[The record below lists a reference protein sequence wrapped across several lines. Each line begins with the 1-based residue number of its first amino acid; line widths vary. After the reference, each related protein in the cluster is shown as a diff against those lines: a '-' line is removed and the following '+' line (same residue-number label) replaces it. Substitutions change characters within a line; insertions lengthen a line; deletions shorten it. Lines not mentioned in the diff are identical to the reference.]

1 MKGYKVFDPDWT
13 CRGKQYTCPGEFAQG
28 GKLELCKNGI
38 HFCEKL
44 VDCFSYYPFDP
55 RNKVAEVDAVGDV
68 LSSDNRTKH
77 CTNRIQIIRELT
89 WNEVLDMVN
98 TGRGNTGKGNTGK
111 GNTGNWNSGDWN
123 TGKGNSGDENTGDWN
138 TGNRNTGDWNSG
150 NGNSGKGNSGDGNTG
165 SKNAGDWNT
174 GKGNTGKGNSGDGNT
189 GDGNTGDGN
198 TGDRNSGDWNSGD
211 RNSGNWNTGDWNTTD
226 HSSGCF
232 NTEERTID
240 MFNMD
245 SGMTYSEWF
254 HSNARYIMAYSPA
267 PLEWI
272 SQDNMTN
279 EEKEQHP
286 EYKTTNGYLRKREAG
301 EKQEWWDSLSKE
313 KQDTV
318 MALPNFDPDIFKE
331 CTEIDVT
338 AAWNRRANHE

>member
-13 CRGKQYTCPGEFAQG
+13 CRGKQYTCPGEFTQG

-44 VDCFSYYPFDP
+44 INCFNYYTFDP
-55 RNKVAEVDAVGDV
+55 RNKVAEVEAVGYILTD
-68 LSSDNRTKH
+68 DCKH
-77 CTNRIQIIRELT
+77 KFCTNHIRVIRELS
-89 WNEVLDMVN
+89 WHEVLDMVN
-98 TGRGNTGKGNTGK
+98 VGNC
-111 GNTGNWNSGDWN
+111 
-123 TGKGNSGDENTGDWN
+123 
-138 TGNRNTGDWNSG
+138 
-150 NGNSGKGNSGDGNTG
+150 
-165 SKNAGDWNT
+165 
-174 GKGNTGKGNSGDGNT
+174 
-189 GDGNTGDGN
+189 N
-198 TGDRNSGDWNSGD
+198 TGDRNSGDWNSGR
-211 RNSGNWNTGDWNTTD
+211 RNSGNYNSGDWNTGRGNSGNYNSGDWNTGHWNSGNGNSGNGNSGNKNSGNKNSDNWNTGDKNTGNRNTGHGNSGDWNSGNYNSGDWNATD

-245 SGMTYSEWF
+245 SGMTYLEWF
-254 HSNARYIMAYSPA
+254 QSNARYILETSPA
-267 PLEWI
+267 PLTWI
-272 SQDNMTN
+272 SQDNMTG

-286 EYKTTNGYLRKREAG
+286 EHKTTGGYLRKREAG
-301 EKQEWWDSLSKE
+301 EMQKWWDALSKE